1 MILICEVI
9 QAEDDVARHFPAV
22 FRRSVILLFGQH
34 VVANLRRTIGRRE
47 FRIRRDQAHGMIFEG
62 HQFHRIPHGF
72 TQIAAE
78 HFGVRE
84 ILDFFQTRF
93 PVFIALRFQ
102 KIPIPEHRIAR
113 DDITFHGT
121 GQDIRPL
128 ADQIAGLVAGL
139 KIVVRL
145 LRFVH
150 VAVQPVQVEEEEAEQ
165 KQYQDAGYQDELP
178 GADFGTQF
186 AKQLLFAFPGSTGN
200 GTLNSNWLDR

>member
-1 MILICEVI
+1 MFLVCEVI
-9 QAEDDVARHFPAV
+9 QTEDDVARHFPAV
-22 FRRSVILLFGQH
+22 FRRSFFFLFGQH
-34 VVANLRRTIGRRE
+34 VVANLWRTIRRRE
-47 FRIRRDQAHGMIFEG
+47 VRIRGDQAHGMILER

-72 TQIAAE
+72 IQVAAE

-84 ILDFFQTRF
+84 ILDLFQTRF

-102 KIPIPEHRIAR
+102 KIPVPEHRIAR

-128 ADQIAGLVAGL
+128 ADQIAGFVAGL
-139 KIVVRL
+139 KIVVRP

-165 KQYQDAGYQDELP
+165 KQSQNTGYQDKLP
-178 GADFGTQF
+178 MVEFGTQF
-186 AKQLLFAFPGSTGN
+186 AKQLSSAFPGSTGN
-200 GTLNSNWLDR
+200 GTLNSKWVGR